1 MLQMK
6 AAECY
11 LLGSDAKYVL
21 SLSPY
26 RSIGS
31 FPEEWLREQMH
42 SSIIS
47 SVTVISRENPI
58 CSMSSL
64 KCYLSPLQ
72 NRWLMSSWCE
82 EGGEFKKKQPL
93 FFTSFGC
100 GLMIWENVQLQL
112 NEDGSPGSGLLTYV
126 SMWLLWLL
134 RQMVF
139 AGGEEHLIYDADSIR
154 RSVKDLVFPPSAQGK
169 SKRLWVAWQDMRR
182 VHNHWSALT
191 EAACFARHYL
201 ISSRLLWCH
210 ASGHTSFPYHF
221 T

>member
-72 NRWLMSSWCE
+72 KRWLMSSWCE
-82 EGGEFKKKQPL
+82 EGGEFKKNQPL

-126 SMWLLWLL
+126 SVVVVAPQTDGL
-134 RQMVF
+134 RWWW
-139 AGGEEHLIYDADSIR
+139 GTSD
-154 RSVKDLVFPPSAQGK
+154 
-169 SKRLWVAWQDMRR
+169 
-182 VHNHWSALT
+182 
-191 EAACFARHYL
+191 
-201 ISSRLLWCH
+201 LWCWFNPKIGERSCVSPFC
-210 ASGHTSFPYHF
+210 AGEIQEAMSSLAGYETSPQSLVCTDGSSLFCQTLF
-221 T
+221 N